1 MLTEVRKLQIIEAI
15 LKTND
20 EITLSA
26 VEEAM
31 HLKNGNENENNN
43 RFDDL
48 LGTISEED
56 VEEMERVIEE
66 HFEK

>member
-31 HLKNGNENENNN
+31 HLKNENKNENNN